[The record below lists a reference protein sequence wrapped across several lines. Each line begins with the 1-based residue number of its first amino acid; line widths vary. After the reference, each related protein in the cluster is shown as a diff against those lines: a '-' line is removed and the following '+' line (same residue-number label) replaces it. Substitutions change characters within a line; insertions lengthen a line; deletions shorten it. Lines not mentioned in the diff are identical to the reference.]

1 MTVPQPESAADKDVW
16 RQWARQVRADLDWD
30 ALSEAVIN
38 GMRAWL
44 LPDDGP
50 TVLVYMAMGDEI
62 NLQALVD
69 SEHGVRFVAARTPD
83 RGGELSVHELGGPL
97 EVHRMGFLQPH
108 GSARV
113 VSPDEIDVA
122 LLPGLAFDLFGTRLG
137 RGAGYFDRL
146 LRATRPSSRLVGVAP
161 AELIVDRLPSEA
173 HDIAVG
179 HLATEEGVI
188 ETA

>member
-1 MTVPQPESAADKDVW
+1 MTVAQPDPAASKDVW
-16 RQWARQVRADLDWD
+16 RQWARQVRSDLDWD
-30 ALSEAVIN
+30 VLSEAVIN
-38 GMRAWL
+38 GVRAWL
-44 LPDDGP
+44 LPDDVP

-62 NLQALVD
+62 NLQALIE
-69 SEHGVRFVAARTPD
+69 SEAGIRFVASRTPD

-108 GSARV
+108 SSARV

-122 LLPGLAFDLFGTRLG
+122 LLPGLAFDLFGNRLG

-146 LRATRPSSRLVGVAP
+146 LRATRPNARLVGVAP
-161 AELIVDRLPSEA
+161 VELIVDRLPNES
-173 HDIAVG
+173 HDIAVSL
-179 HLATEEGVI
+179 LATEEGVI